1 MNENTAENLE
11 VEQEENVVPDIEV
24 QVVDDTP
31 QEDQGRPA
39 RTEGTKPDIPED
51 DEISKYKGDAQKRI
65 KQLKRML
72 EDEKFLEFLSNKDSK
87 EDALLFLAKSNEFDM
102 YIAFN
107 EQFEPYI
114 HDKDFGLINHMKK
127 MLRVLQSENFIKNS
141 SVRPQAKRYV
151 EMYLWYD
158 KMPEEELPF

>member
-1 MNENTAENLE
+1 MPTEKQQWLDKYNTYHA
-11 VEQEENVVPDIEV
+11 
-24 QVVDDTP
+24 
-31 QEDQGRPA
+31 A
-39 RTEGTKPDIPED
+39 TEYNRQHYG
-51 DEISKYKGDAQKRI
+51 KRI

-87 EDALLFLAKSNEFDM
+87 EDALLYLAKSNEFDM

-114 HDKDFGLINHMKK
+114 HDHDFGLINHMKK

-158 KMPEEELPF
+158 KQPDEELPF

>member
-1 MNENTAENLE
+1 MPTAKQSWLNKY
-11 VEQEENVVPDIEV
+11 
-24 QVVDDTP
+24 DTYY
-31 QEDQGRPA
+31 A
-39 RTEGTKPDIPED
+39 ATEYNRKQYG
-51 DEISKYKGDAQKRI
+51 KRI
-65 KQLKRML
+65 KQLKHML
-72 EDEKFLEFLSNKDSK
+72 EDEKFLEFLSSSGHK
-87 EDALLFLAKSNEFDM
+87 EDILEYLAKSNEFDM

-114 HDKDFGLINHMKK
+114 HDHDFGFINHMKK

-158 KMPEEELPF
+158 KEPEDSEPIPDLPF

>member
-1 MNENTAENLE
+1 MPTEKQQWLDKYNTYYA
-11 VEQEENVVPDIEV
+11 
-24 QVVDDTP
+24 
-31 QEDQGRPA
+31 A
-39 RTEGTKPDIPED
+39 TEYNRKHYG
-51 DEISKYKGDAQKRI
+51 KRI

-72 EDEKFLEFLSNKDSK
+72 EDEKFLEFLSNKDCK

-141 SVRPQAKRYV
+141 NSRPQAKRYV

-158 KMPEEELPF
+158 KEPSFNVDDPGELPF

>member
-1 MNENTAENLE
+1 MPTAKQSWLKKYNTYYA
-11 VEQEENVVPDIEV
+11 
-24 QVVDDTP
+24 
-31 QEDQGRPA
+31 A
-39 RTEGTKPDIPED
+39 TEYNRQHYG
-51 DEISKYKGDAQKRI
+51 KRI

-87 EDALLFLAKSNEFDM
+87 EDVLHFLAKSNEFDM

-127 MLRVLQSENFIKNS
+127 MLRVLQSEHYIANS
-141 SVRPQAKRYV
+141 SSRPQAKRYV

-158 KMPEEELPF
+158 KEPQDDLPELPF